1 VATLHHAG
9 LEDDWATGTKPAPHQ
24 DGVKAMNRA
33 KVDTQRDE
41 RAKRESQIVID
52 AERSARE
59 QKTARLKALR
69 LAAQQADEPL
79 SVSPKP
85 ARRHTKA

>member
-1 VATLHHAG
+1 MT
-9 LEDDWATGTKPAPHQ
+9 
-24 DGVKAMNRA
+24 RA

-41 RAKRESQIVID
+41 RAKRESQIVIE

-69 LAAQQADEPL
+69 LAARPSEPIQAPA
-79 SVSPKP
+79 KP
-85 ARRHTKA
+85 SRTSRSRNR